1 MQPSQFAFQYVHLIL
16 DLVLLRTVSHPRGGH
31 PSWFPFTSSIT
42 LYVLHTAHPITG
54 CAHTEAGIFIS
65 TIITMFRQ
73 SIRQVAR
80 QSSNIVRRGYATETS
95 TGSDALKLSL
105 ALPHQTLY
113 SESEVQQVNLPSI
126 NGDLGILANHIPI
139 VEQLRPGLLEII
151 SKGGETEQYF
161 VSGGIA
167 TVQPGNKL
175 TISAIEAFKP
185 DQFDALAVK
194 QLIADAQKRAG
205 SSDEVVVAEANIELE
220 VLEAL
225 QGVAK

>member
-1 MQPSQFAFQYVHLIL
+1 
-16 DLVLLRTVSHPRGGH
+16 
-31 PSWFPFTSSIT
+31 
-42 LYVLHTAHPITG
+42 
-54 CAHTEAGIFIS
+54 
-65 TIITMFRQ
+65 MFRQ
-73 SIRQVAR
+73 ALRQVSR
-80 QSSNIVRRGYATETS
+80 QASSATRRTYATEAAS
-95 TGSDALKLSL
+95 SGALKLSL

-113 SESEVQQVNLPSI
+113 TENEVEQVNVPSI

-151 SKGGETEQYF
+151 SKGGQTEQYF

-167 TVQPGNKL
+167 AVQPGNKL

-185 DQFDALAVK
+185 EQFDPEAVK
-194 QLIADAQKRAG
+194 SLIADAQKRAA
-205 SSDEVVVAEANIELE
+205 SSDEVVAAEANIELE

>member
-1 MQPSQFAFQYVHLIL
+1 
-16 DLVLLRTVSHPRGGH
+16 
-31 PSWFPFTSSIT
+31 
-42 LYVLHTAHPITG
+42 
-54 CAHTEAGIFIS
+54 
-65 TIITMFRQ
+65 MFRQ
-73 SIRQVAR
+73 TFRQVAR
-80 QSSNIVRRGYATETS
+80 QSSNVIRRSYATET
-95 TGSDALKLSL
+95 TGSEALKLSL

-113 SESEVQQVNLPSI
+113 SDSEVQQVNLPSI

-151 SKGGETEQYF
+151 SKGGETEQFF

-185 DQFDALAVK
+185 DQFDAQAVK
-194 QLIADAQKRAG
+194 NLIADAQKRAA

>member
-1 MQPSQFAFQYVHLIL
+1 
-16 DLVLLRTVSHPRGGH
+16 
-31 PSWFPFTSSIT
+31 
-42 LYVLHTAHPITG
+42 
-54 CAHTEAGIFIS
+54 
-65 TIITMFRQ
+65 MFRQ
-73 SIRQVAR
+73 AVRQVAK
-80 QSSNIVRRGYATETS
+80 QSSNVVRRTYATEGSTS
-95 TGSDALKLSL
+95 SDALKLSL

-113 SESEVQQVNLPSI
+113 SEAEVQQVNLPSI

-151 SKGGETEQYF
+151 SKGGETEQFF

-185 DQFDALAVK
+185 DQFDAQAVK
-194 QLIADAQKRAG
+194 SLIADAQKRAA
-205 SSDEVVVAEANIELE
+205 SNDEVVVAEATIELE

>member
-1 MQPSQFAFQYVHLIL
+1 
-16 DLVLLRTVSHPRGGH
+16 
-31 PSWFPFTSSIT
+31 
-42 LYVLHTAHPITG
+42 
-54 CAHTEAGIFIS
+54 
-65 TIITMFRQ
+65 MFRQ
-73 SIRQVAR
+73 TLRQVAR
-80 QSSNIVRRGYATETS
+80 QSTNVTRRTYATEG
-95 TGSDALKLSL
+95 GSDALKLSL
-105 ALPHQTLY
+105 ALPHQTLHLDA
-113 SESEVQQVNLPSI
+113 EVQQVNLPSV

-185 DQFDALAVK
+185 EQFDVQEIK
-194 QLIADAQKRAG
+194 SLISDAQKRAS
-205 SSDEVVVAEANIELE
+205 SSDEITAAEASIELE

-225 QGVAK
+225 QHVAK

>member
-1 MQPSQFAFQYVHLIL
+1 MFGEFRTTFHSTQLNSLNQTVKKKNFSGRHIGSKIDPSSTNLTPLQP
-16 DLVLLRTVSHPRGGH
+16 P
-31 PSWFPFTSSIT
+31 
-42 LYVLHTAHPITG
+42 
-54 CAHTEAGIFIS
+54 
-65 TIITMFRQ
+65 TMFRQ
-73 SIRQVAR
+73 AIRQVAK
-80 QSSNIVRRGYATETS
+80 QSSVVRRTYATEAAS
-95 TGSDALKLSL
+95 ASDALRLSL

-113 SESEVQQVNLPSI
+113 SDSEVEQVNLPSV

-185 DQFDALAVK
+185 TDIDAYAVK
-194 QLIADAQKRAG
+194 TLIADAQKRAE

-225 QGVAK
+225 QHVAK

>member
-1 MQPSQFAFQYVHLIL
+1 
-16 DLVLLRTVSHPRGGH
+16 
-31 PSWFPFTSSIT
+31 
-42 LYVLHTAHPITG
+42 
-54 CAHTEAGIFIS
+54 
-65 TIITMFRQ
+65 MFRQ
-73 SIRQVAR
+73 TLRQVAR
-80 QSSNIVRRGYATETS
+80 QSASVARRTYATEAT
-95 TGSDALKLSL
+95 SDALKLSL

-113 SESEVQQVNLPSI
+113 SDSEVEQVNLPSV

-185 DQFDALAVK
+185 DQFDVNEVK
-194 QLIADAQKRAG
+194 NLISDAQKRAS
-205 SSDEVVVAEANIELE
+205 SSDEVEAAEASIELE

-225 QGVAK
+225 QTIAK